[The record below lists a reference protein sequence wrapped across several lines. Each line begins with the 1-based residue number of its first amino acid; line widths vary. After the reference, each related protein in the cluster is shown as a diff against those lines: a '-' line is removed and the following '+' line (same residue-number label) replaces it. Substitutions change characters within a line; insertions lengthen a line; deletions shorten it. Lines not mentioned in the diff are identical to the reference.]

1 MATLKLEIV
10 TPEAIAFSEDVEMVT
25 LPAIGGQIGIYPQHV
40 RLITQMVPGE
50 LIATRNGNESLIAV
64 GEGLVAVSGDR
75 VEILTDMAIRA
86 EELDAAKVEEARKR
100 AKARREEKIA
110 DESVATLN
118 ASVVR
123 SLAHLPRSQTPSAV
137 LNASDFAAHAVVRPS
152 RPPRESALRII
163 AAGASAAPRR
173 SGSGG
178 AGTTRPVNT
187 GRERASCVD
196 SRSAL
201 PVPSAPTALIWPVL
215 ARRADGIGVALL
227 SPSPGVPEDGAGTR
241 DDSGRE
247 VDARVQTIAGCGGV
261 ARNGST
267 RAFSAAG

>member
-1 MATLKLEIV
+1 MAATLKLEIV

-50 LIATRNGNESLIAV
+50 LIVTSAGRESLIAV

-100 AKARREEKIA
+100 AKARRDEKIA

-123 SLAHLPRSQTPSAV
+123 SLAHLRGHKRPRQS
-137 LNASDFAAHAVVRPS
+137 
-152 RPPRESALRII
+152 
-163 AAGASAAPRR
+163 
-173 SGSGG
+173 
-178 AGTTRPVNT
+178 
-187 GRERASCVD
+187 
-196 SRSAL
+196 
-201 PVPSAPTALIWPVL
+201 
-215 ARRADGIGVALL
+215 
-227 SPSPGVPEDGAGTR
+227 
-241 DDSGRE
+241 
-247 VDARVQTIAGCGGV
+247 
-261 ARNGST
+261 
-267 RAFSAAG
+267 